1 MAPWLPVVIFGFLV
15 DCERREMEGVSFVPF
30 LDSMLQLDVLLENML
45 TVSYLS
51 EVVAKGVYS
60 SFGRTR
66 KMHRRPSTSSQILFH
81 PINVRQSHDAHDL
94 FEGL

>member
-30 LDSMLQLDVLLENML
+30 LDSMLDVLLEYMF
-45 TVSYLS
+45 SYLS
-51 EVVAKGVYS
+51 EVVAKGVNS

-81 PINVRQSHDAHDL
+81 TINVRQSHDAHDL